1 MSSED
6 NKNEKTKK
14 NNIIFYTITGLI
26 LLLNIL
32 GWVSFKKNYN
42 EKNRELLK
50 IKSLEQLENSKNKVE
65 NISEDF
71 EIKNGY
77 KYKKSNGES
86 PTFTPRNLKYAENLI
101 NNLVSYEDLRKEYC
115 ETVNEIV
122 KVDNGIMPGT
132 TSPFEEVT
140 YTQVDD
146 AYREHLQKIAQIRQV
161 FDTIYGND
169 NALENGAG
177 CHYTGTHWNNAN
189 SQYKAKQFYS
199 DEIIKFLNNHG
210 YNREINSTTANT
222 TDITKEEGAYIRANF
237 NTFFGTSEVCH
248 NIGRNHV
255 NFPAIYSGNRPDLS
269 EALLKL
275 IEKTDSSFINNSILS
290 DEDNVMKWYVSNC
303 VRYNAI
309 GAENSKSL
317 RHFYEYVSNF

>member
-1 MSSED
+1 MND
-6 NKNEKTKK
+6 KI
-14 NNIIFYTITGLI
+14 NIRNLIFGIIMGLI
-26 LLLNIL
+26 VILNIFE
-32 GWVSFKKNYN
+32 WTNFIIKYSKQNPKVSKVKN
-42 EKNRELLK
+42 L
-50 IKSLEQLENSKNKVE
+50 KNKTNKHNNNTTE
-65 NISEDF
+65 NDIEYEVKS
-71 EIKNGY
+71 GY

-86 PTFTPRNLKYAENLI
+86 STFTLRNLKYAENLI

-222 TDITKEEGAYIRANF
+222 TAITKEEGAYIRANF

-269 EALLKL
+269 EALLRL

-290 DEDNVMKWYVSNC
+290 DEDNVMNWYTANC

>member
-1 MSSED
+1 MSLED

-14 NNIIFYTITGLI
+14 NNIIFYTIAGLI

-50 IKSLEQLENSKNKVE
+50 IKSLEQLENPKNKLE
-65 NISEDF
+65 NISQDF

-86 PTFTPRNLKYAENLI
+86 STFTPRNLRYAENLI

-115 ETVNEIV
+115 ETVNKII

-132 TSPFEEVT
+132 TKPFEEVT

-169 NALENGAG
+169 NDLENGAG

-189 SQYKAKQFYS
+189 SQYKAKQFYN

-210 YNREINSTTANT
+210 YGIQNSVNSHSKKQ
-222 TDITKEEGAYIRANF
+222 TKEVINKNQEEIDNQEIERIID
-237 NTFFGTSEVCH
+237 NTI
-248 NIGRNHV
+248 NKMDQIQ
-255 NFPAIYSGNRPDLS
+255 
-269 EALLKL
+269 
-275 IEKTDSSFINNSILS
+275 NNSSVNS
-290 DEDNVMKWYVSNC
+290 D
-303 VRYNAI
+303 
-309 GAENSKSL
+309 KSDV
-317 RHFYEYVSNF
+317 EYSE